1 MRKAA
6 AGVMVVGG
14 LWIVAAGCD
23 DFAAFA
29 GRAEVGSESR
39 TLGAVVFQTATTAD
53 PQGISPAGERL
64 AIEARFVRYDPPYE
78 AEVREVL
85 GLADLDALPPA
96 DDCTAALRVPAAA
109 PAIDPAATTTAGV
122 EFLDVGR
129 ILARGGGSEELL
141 AVRTFPDLLDVMS
154 GVTYGGTSGLAYR
167 PGSRYDVR
175 GEADRSPWFS
185 IGAPPSWADLRV
197 GGDEV
202 RDGLVGMF
210 DPEPRLDLRWIPW
223 PDHASDIVV
232 SLVWTG
238 VDGEPRGIV
247 CHPADDG
254 EFDFPTAALIQLPPA
269 PDLAGLTLR
278 IERIAGLSF
287 PLDGI
292 DEAEAVFRVSL
303 TTPIR

>member
-6 AGVMVVGG
+6 AGLTVVGAI
-14 LWIVAAGCD
+14 WVAVMGCD

-39 TLGAVVFQTATTAD
+39 TLGAVVFQTATTVD
-53 PQGISPAGERL
+53 PQGASTTSERL

-85 GLADLDALPPA
+85 GLADLDALPTS
-96 DDCTAALRVPAAA
+96 DGCTAALRVPAAA
-109 PAIDPAATTTAGV
+109 PAIDPAAATTADV

-129 ILARGGGSEELL
+129 ILARGAGSEELL
-141 AVRTFPDLLDVMS
+141 AIRTFPDLLDVMS
-154 GVTYGGTSGLAYR
+154 GVTYGGTSDLSYR
-167 PGSRYDVR
+167 PGSRYVVK
-175 GEADRSPWFS
+175 GESDRSPWFS
-185 IGAPPSWADLRV
+185 IGAPPSWDDLRI

-202 RDGLVGMF
+202 GDGPVGTF

-223 PDHASDIVV
+223 PDHTSDVVV

-238 VDGEPRGIV
+238 VDGAPRGIV

-254 EFDFPTAALIQLPPA
+254 EFDLPAEVLVQLPPA